1 MDLFGGLINALW
13 TTVSYGVP
21 FLFVLT
27 IVVFVHE
34 LGHFQV
40 ARWCGVKVRAFSIGF
55 GPELVG
61 WYDRHGTRW
70 RIAAIPLGGY
80 VKFEGDESA
89 ASTPDRDRLAAMSEA
104 ERAVSFQGQSI
115 SKRAAI
121 VAAGPLANFI
131 LATVIFTAVY
141 ASEGR
146 QVLLPVVGEVTQGGV
161 AAEAGILP
169 GDRIE
174 AINGTAI
181 GSFSDIIR
189 VVAGSAGE
197 KLDVRIARDGK
208 PMDIVLVPRMTALDT
223 SLGVQRRGMLGIR
236 ASLDPAHR
244 IQQTYSIP
252 GALREGVA
260 QNWMIVEQTMGFFGR
275 LFTGREYLDQ
285 ISGIGRIAQASGET
299 AKLGF
304 VALVVWLAYISTSIG
319 LLNLL
324 PIPVLDG
331 GHLVFYAIEA
341 VRGRPLSERAQDF
354 GFRVGLALVL
364 MLMLVANWND
374 VIHFATKLG
383 WGA

>member
-1 MDLFGGLINALW
+1 MDLIGGLFSALW
-13 TTVSYGVP
+13 TAVSYGVP

-27 IVVFVHE
+27 IVVFIHE

-40 ARWCGVKVRAFSIGF
+40 ARWCGVAIRTFSIGF
-55 GPELVG
+55 GPELFG
-61 WYDRHGTRW
+61 WNDRHGTRW
-70 RIAAIPLGGY
+70 RVAAIPLGGY
-80 VKFEGDESA
+80 VKFEGDDSA
-89 ASTPDRDRLAAMSEA
+89 ASTPDHDKLAAMTPEQ
-104 ERAVSFQGQSI
+104 RAVSFQGQPI
-115 SKRAAI
+115 AKRAAI
-121 VAAGPLANFI
+121 VAAGPIANFI
-131 LATVIFTAVY
+131 LAIAIFTAVY

-146 QVLLPVVGEVTQGGV
+146 TVLLPVVGDVTEGGV
-161 AAEAGILP
+161 AAAAGIKP

-174 AINGTAI
+174 AINGTPI
-181 GSFSDIIR
+181 GNFTDIIR

-197 KLDVRIARDGK
+197 SLAVRIDRDGK
-208 PMDIVLVPRMTALDT
+208 AMDLTLVPRMTALDT

-236 ASLDPAHR
+236 ASSDPAHR
-244 IQQTYSIP
+244 VQQTYSVP

-275 LFTGREYLDQ
+275 LFTGREHIDQ

-304 VALVVWLAYISTSIG
+304 VALIVWLAYISTSIG

-364 MLMLVANWND
+364 MLMIVANWND
-374 VIHFATKLG
+374 VLHFASKLG
-383 WGA
+383 